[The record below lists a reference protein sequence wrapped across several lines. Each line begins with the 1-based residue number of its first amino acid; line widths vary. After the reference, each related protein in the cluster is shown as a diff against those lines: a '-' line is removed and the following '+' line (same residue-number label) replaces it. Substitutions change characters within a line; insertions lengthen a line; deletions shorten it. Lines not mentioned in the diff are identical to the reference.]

1 MDKNQKLLTS
11 SQVYDAIAQDATG
24 AYPFAMGVYHAPFIK
39 PMIRHLWKRHQK
51 PIYLT
56 EIGPNTTPIV
66 QFLDGLQAHVDYI
79 GLEASS
85 VAVAYAEQ
93 QFAHM
98 PNIKILNIPI
108 ASDDA
113 HQEAIA
119 TQAIQN
125 AQLVYASYVGPSIG
139 LLNVITY
146 IAERL
151 QHGGQLLVIDR
162 VYQSGQEFR
171 LAIFGYV
178 HFILHL
184 VMQCLVHRV
193 RFPLGN
199 LLWQLTQPT
208 IYGNNHYR
216 AAEKLWRSNATGNRR
231 QVREHL
237 LTVEHTYGMDFNMT
251 FIGDIIILVGK
262 KQVIS

>member
-1 MDKNQKLLTS
+1 MDKNQKLHTS
-11 SQVYDAIAQDATG
+11 SQVYDAIAQDSSG
-24 AYPFAMGVYHAPFIK
+24 SYPFATGVYHAPFIK
-39 PMIRHLWKRHQK
+39 PIIRQLWKANHQ
-51 PIYLT
+51 PIHLT

-66 QFLDGLQAHVDYI
+66 QFLDGLQSHVDYV

-125 AQLVYASYVGPSIG
+125 AQVVYASYVGPSIG

-146 IAERL
+146 ITERL
-151 QHGGQLLVIDR
+151 QQGGQLLVIDR
-162 VYQSGQEFR
+162 VYQSGQEFH
-171 LAIFGYV
+171 LAMLGYV

-184 VMQCLVHRV
+184 IVQCLIHRV

-199 LLWQLTQPT
+199 LLWQMTQPT
-208 IYGNNHYR
+208 IYSDSHYR
-216 AAEKLWRSNATGNRR
+216 SAEKLWRSNATGNRK
-231 QVREHL
+231 QVREQI
-237 LTVEHTYGMDFNMT
+237 LTVGRTHGIHFNIT
-251 FIGDIIILVGK
+251 FTGDVIILVGK
-262 KQVIS
+262 K